1 MVRTELAKK
10 VVAEISRLLIGVVF
24 IFSGIVKAIEPV
36 GGALKIGGCLMYFCF
51 TWMSSFESLLT

>member
-24 IFSGIVKAIEPV
+24 IFLNYG
-36 GGALKIGGCLMYFCF
+36 
-51 TWMSSFESLLT
+51 